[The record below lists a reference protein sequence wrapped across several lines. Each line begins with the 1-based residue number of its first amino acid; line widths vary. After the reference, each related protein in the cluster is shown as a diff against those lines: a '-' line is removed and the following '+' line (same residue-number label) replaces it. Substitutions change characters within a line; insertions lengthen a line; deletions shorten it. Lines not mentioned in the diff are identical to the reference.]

1 MNSKV
6 AVPAR
11 RKEST
16 LPDSCI
22 GHPDREAVALS
33 LYGFVLSLLAY
44 LRLLSVEL
52 AASEEDMAS
61 LLSFMQVVIHG
72 LQFI

>member
-1 MNSKV
+1 
-6 AVPAR
+6 
-11 RKEST
+11 
-16 LPDSCI
+16 
-22 GHPDREAVALS
+22 VALS